1 MIFQSGVE
9 PLPLSDVKCLNA
21 RHTNKLQKLSD
32 GGGLQLWVQPT
43 GSRLWRLAYRFGGKQ
58 KLLALGAYPTV
69 TPAEAGRARDEAKR
83 LLAKGIDPLQAKK
96 EEKQATTPEDTF
108 RVIAEEYVARPE
120 KEGRADATITKTKWL
135 LDFAYP
141 TLGHLSVKEIDPPAV
156 LKVLRHVEARGRHER
171 ARRLGST
178 IATVFRNA
186 IATARAE

>member
-1 MIFQSGVE
+1 M
-9 PLPLSDVKCLNA
+9 PLSDVKCLNA
-21 RHTNKLQKLSD
+21 RDTNKSQKLSD